1 MLGLTPSPSRD
12 SVDSSG
18 RGGGQRGRRCRL
30 PVGVRAGGGEGA
42 MTTTHERAQ
51 GIVEAI
57 DPHLQ
62 FVSTASTI
70 GSFTND
76 ARILECRT
84 PTGSRVRLVAKF
96 LVDKPE
102 LASRIAAVSFHAAML
117 AREHGVPVPEPVFL
131 DETGEVL
138 GVPGVVSRFVQGA
151 QVADPKDPE
160 KWAEDL
166 ARQLVQIHSIRPGER
181 EKRFLFDGNHQTL
194 YFTRDENPK
203 LIAGHPLSSDIFDAV
218 RKLQSKLVPAPPVLV
233 HLDYWHGN
241 VLWRHG
247 RISAVLDWDFA
258 GYGDPGIDVAY
269 FRMNMHLRGI
279 KEAADC
285 FLKAYER
292 QSGEAVKNLGFRE
305 LAAAAQPLPSPI
317 RWIPMSK
324 DMGGA
329 QITDERAIAQ
339 YEEFVAGALQR
350 AYEGR

>member
-1 MLGLTPSPSRD
+1 MLGLTPFPSRD
-12 SVDSSG
+12 SVDSRPALPAS
-18 RGGGQRGRRCRL
+18 RGSSSRR
-30 PVGVRAGGGEGA
+30 GEGA
-42 MTTTHERAQ
+42 MTTMHERAQ
-51 GIVEAI
+51 RIAEAI
-57 DPHLQ
+57 DPRLRV
-62 FVSTASTI
+62 VSTAPAT

-84 PTGSRVRLVAKF
+84 PAGSRLRLVAKF

-102 LASRIAAVSFHAAML
+102 LASRIAAVSFHAASL
-117 AREHGVPVPEPVFL
+117 AREHGVPVPEPLFL

-138 GVPGVVSRFVQGA
+138 GVPGVVSRLVEGS
-151 QVADPKDPE
+151 QVANPESPE

-166 ARQLVQIHSIRPGER
+166 ACQLVQIHSIRPGER
-181 EKRFLFDGNHQTL
+181 DKRFLFDGNHQTL
-194 YFTRDENPK
+194 YFTRDEYPK
-203 LIAGHPLSSDIFDAV
+203 LMAGHPLSSDILGAV
-218 RKLQSKLVPAPPVLV
+218 RKLQSELAPAPPVLV

-241 VLWRHG
+241 VLWLHG

-279 KEAADC
+279 RDAADC

-292 QSGEAVKNLGFRE
+292 QSGEAVRNLGFRE

-317 RWIPMSK
+317 GWIPMIRE
-324 DMGGA
+324 MGGA
-329 QITDERAIAQ
+329 QIADELAIAQ